1 MKCPSC
7 RAEVLELGKFCNH
20 CGAVLA
26 HCCPSCG
33 NGNPPGS
40 NFCSECGTGL
50 TRTSA
55 PQSSV
60 DLRART
66 GLSVSAERRH
76 LTVMFCDLVGSTA
89 LSTHLDVEDLRE
101 LIRSYQKSVADAVGR
116 FGGFVAR
123 RVGDGA
129 LIYFGYPHAQEDD
142 PEQAVRAGLAILKA
156 IDQLNGPEPIKVR
169 VGIATGLV
177 VVGDLVGSG
186 ATHELEVLGEGPNLA
201 ARLLALAE
209 PNTIMVADATRRL
222 LGSMFELEDL
232 GTSDL
237 KGFDEPQRI
246 WRVLGENRIGRFEA
260 LRGTE
265 APLIGRDEEME
276 LLDRRWQ
283 QVKDGEG
290 RVVLISGEPG
300 IGKSRLAMTLRDSL
314 RADAHVC
321 WRCFCS
327 PHHQN
332 SALFPIIVQ
341 IERAADFRRED
352 TPEVKLSKLEAL
364 LAMVSLPD
372 QDAALLA
379 DLLMLPRGRYPKLD
393 FLPQQRKQK
402 IFEALLRQLN
412 RIAGQTPM
420 LVTFEDLQWIDAT
433 SLELLHHLIER
444 MERLPV
450 LLIGT
455 FRPEFRPPWAGQSHV
470 TNLTLNRMSR
480 REAACLVQQLAEPA
494 LSKQLVEQIVE
505 RSDGVP
511 LFVEEMTK
519 FILEAGISADRM
531 SAVLTPEMTSVP
543 PALQVDRMRAVLT
556 PERTSVPPA
565 LQASLLARLDRLG
578 AVAKEVSQIGATIGR
593 EFSYELLAF
602 VAQRPDSELHET
614 LGQLVRAGVVSQRGE
629 LPRSDF
635 LFKHALVQE
644 AAYSTLL
651 REPRQKLHAR
661 IAQAL
666 EEMFCDVAA
675 SRPELVARHLSEAAL
690 GERAVVYWQRAGELA
705 LRRSALTES
714 VSHLS
719 TAMRIVEGLPESARQ
734 ELEIRLGLGT
744 ALIVARGSSLPEVA
758 THYGRAVTLS
768 RTLGDDKQLF
778 RALWGSWYTSLTTG
792 HTERA
797 LPLANELVDV
807 AGRLGDNDLTLE
819 AYHSRWATSHV
830 SGFLAETLTDTE
842 RGTALYNP
850 ARHHGHAYEYGGHD
864 TGVCARAHSAVT
876 LWITGFPEKATR
888 MSAAALEL
896 GRRLEHPPS
905 LAHAA
910 WWSAT
915 LRQFLRE
922 PEACRELAE
931 LTIRIAHEQ
940 GSTILVMCPLLV
952 GWALFE
958 SGQASE
964 GLQRMQQAVTT
975 KRQRGHRYYYE
986 YELLV
991 YAETLLRAGQVHH
1004 ASDIADEA
1012 LAFIKTSRTWLFEA
1026 EANRVKGACLAALGG
1041 GHAIEGETFLLKA
1054 IETAERQ
1061 GALSFTLRAAIAL
1074 ARAWCAQGQRLKARD
1089 LLENV
1094 HGRFTEGLQTPDL
1107 QDAAI
1112 LLNDLACPIGPPDP
1126 ST

>member
-1 MKCPSC
+1 
-7 RAEVLELGKFCNH
+7 
-20 CGAVLA
+20 
-26 HCCPSCG
+26 
-33 NGNPPGS
+33 
-40 NFCSECGTGL
+40 
-50 TRTSA
+50 
-55 PQSSV
+55 
-60 DLRART
+60 
-66 GLSVSAERRH
+66 
-76 LTVMFCDLVGSTA
+76 MFCDLVGSTA
-89 LSTHLDVEDLRE
+89 LSTRLDLEDLRE
-101 LIRSYQKSVADAVGR
+101 LIRRYQKSVADAVGQ

-156 IDQLNGPEPIKVR
+156 IEQLGDPEPIKVR

-186 ATHELEVLGEGPNLA
+186 ATHDLEVLGESPNLA

-232 GTSDL
+232 GTPDL
-237 KGFDEPQRI
+237 KGFDDPQRI

-265 APLIGRDEEME
+265 APLIGRYEEME
-276 LLDRRWQ
+276 HLNRRWQ

-314 RADAHVC
+314 HADAHVC
-321 WRCFCS
+321 WRYFCS

-341 IERAADFRRED
+341 LERAADFRRED

-379 DLLMLPRGRYPKLD
+379 DLLLLPTAGYPKLD
-393 FLPQQRKQK
+393 FMPQQKKQK
-402 IFEALLRQLN
+402 IFEALLRQLT
-412 RIAGQTPM
+412 RMVRQTPM

-444 MERLPV
+444 IERLPV

-455 FRPEFRPPWAGQSHV
+455 FRPEFRPPWAAQSYV
-470 TNLTLNRMSR
+470 TSLTLNRMSR
-480 REAACLVQQLAEPA
+480 QEAASLVQQLAEPTPA
-494 LSKQLVEQIVE
+494 LSKQLVEQIIE

-511 LFVEEMTK
+511 LFIEEMTK
-519 FILEAGISADRM
+519 DILEAGIHADRM
-531 SAVLTPEMTSVP
+531 RAVLPPKMSKPVTSVP
-543 PALQVDRMRAVLT
+543 PALHA
-556 PERTSVPPA
+556 P
-565 LQASLLARLDRLG
+565 LLARLDRLG
-578 AVAKEVSQIGATIGR
+578 AIAKEISQIGATIGR

-602 VAQRPDSELHET
+602 VAQRPDSDLHAS
-614 LGQLVRAGVVSQRGE
+614 LDQLVRAGLVSQRGE

-690 GERAVVYWQRAGELA
+690 GQKAVVYWQRAGELA

-744 ALIVARGSSLPEVA
+744 ALIVGRGSSLPEVA

-768 RTLGDDKQLF
+768 RTLGDDRQLF
-778 RALWGSWYTSLTTG
+778 RAVWGSWYTSLTTG
-792 HTERA
+792 QTERA

-842 RGTALYNP
+842 RGTALYDP
-850 ARHHGHAYEYGGHD
+850 ARHHGHAYDYGGHD

-922 PEACRELAE
+922 PETCRKLAE

-940 GSTILVMCPLLV
+940 GSTILMMCPLLV

-964 GLQRMQQAVTT
+964 GLQRMEQAITT
-975 KRQRGHRYYYE
+975 KRQRGHRFYYE

-991 YAETLLRAGQVHH
+991 FAETLLRAGQVHH

-1061 GALSFTLRAAIAL
+1061 GALSFTLRAATAL
-1074 ARAWCAQGQRLKARD
+1074 ARAWCAQDQRLKARD
-1089 LLENV
+1089 LLEKV
-1094 HGRFTEGLQTPDL
+1094 HGRFTEGRQTPDL

-1112 LLNDLACPIGPPDP
+1112 LLNDLACPIGPQC
-1126 ST
+1126 